1 MQDEKSPVPNATR
14 RAAMR
19 ERLIK
24 AARRLFAEN
33 GYAETSTPEIVRAA
47 EVTRGALYHHF
58 DGKEALFRA
67 VAEAEAKTVAKAIG
81 LAAPQPGAQ
90 GLEDGSSAFFAAMA
104 VPGRARIL
112 LVDGPAVL
120 GAAVMDEIDVGG
132 GRAALR
138 AGLMAA
144 ETGLEPATLEALT
157 LVLSAAFDRAAL
169 EISNGAEPAGFE
181 QAMAIL
187 MRAVSAPMR

>member
-1 MQDEKSPVPNATR
+1 MQDNKSPIPNATR

-19 ERLIK
+19 ERLIS
-24 AARRLFAEN
+24 AARALFADH

-67 VAEAEAKTVAKAIG
+67 VAEAEAQAVAKAIAQ
-81 LAAPQPGAQ
+81 AAPQPGAR
-90 GLEDGSSAFFAAMA
+90 GLEDGSRAFFAAMA
-104 VPGRARIL
+104 VPGRARIM

-120 GAAVMDEIDVGG
+120 GAAAMDEIDAGG

-138 AGLMAA
+138 AGVMAA
-144 ETGLEPATLEALT
+144 ETGLDAATLEALT

-169 EISNGAEPAGFE
+169 AISEGAAPQPFE

-187 MRAVSAPMR
+187 MSALSTPKG

>member
-1 MQDEKSPVPNATR
+1 MQDEKTPVPNATR

-24 AARRLFAEN
+24 AARTLFADN

-67 VAEAEAKTVAKAIG
+67 VAEAEAQAVAKAIG

-90 GLEDGSSAFFAAMA
+90 GLEDGSRAFFAAMA

-144 ETGLEPATLEALT
+144 EIGVEPATLEALT

-169 EISNGAEPAGFE
+169 EISNGAEPAGIE
-181 QAMAIL
+181 QSMAIL

>member
-1 MQDEKSPVPNATR
+1 MQDEKTPVPNATR

-24 AARRLFAEN
+24 AARTLFADN

-67 VAEAEAKTVAKAIG
+67 VAEAEAQAVAKAIG

-90 GLEDGSSAFFAAMA
+90 GLEDGSRAFFSAMA

-144 ETGLEPATLEALT
+144 EIGVEPATLEALT

-169 EISNGAEPAGFE
+169 EISNGAEPAGIE
-181 QAMAIL
+181 QSMAIL

>member
-1 MQDEKSPVPNATR
+1 MQDKKTPVPNATR

-19 ERLIK
+19 DRLIE
-24 AARRLFAEN
+24 AARGLFAST
-33 GYAETSTPEIVRAA
+33 GYAETSTPDIVKAA

-67 VAEAEAKTVAKAIG
+67 VVEAEAQAVAKAIAQ
-81 LAAPQPGAQ
+81 AAPQPGAQ
-90 GLEDGSSAFFAAMA
+90 GLEDGSRAFFAAMA

-120 GAAVMDEIDVGG
+120 GAAAMDEIDAGG

-138 AGLMAA
+138 AGVMAA
-144 ETGLEPATLEALT
+144 ETGLAAATLEALT

-169 EISNGAEPAGFE
+169 AIADGAAPQPYE
-181 QAMAIL
+181 QAMAVL
-187 MRAVSAPMR
+187 MGALSAPKD